1 LNLWNFNK
9 QTYYIK
15 HFVLKVPISTTR
27 TREKKSKVISIIHY
41 FTSTIQIKKSEIE
54 NENEVENERRKKNEN
69 NLLQLK

>member
-1 LNLWNFNK
+1 MNLWNFNK

-15 HFVLKVPISTTR
+15 HFVLKVPISTTI

-54 NENEVENERRKKNEN
+54 NEVENERRKKNEN